1 MMLLNVTYE
10 NDSVFISEYDTMN
23 VDYYADKVIAVP
35 KQEYQEYLVARE
47 EYYNKKYALASRTG
61 LSHIELE
68 YRTNERSEETLNDS
82 STAVPSDH
90 KDTGESSIEQM
101 GE

>member
-68 YRTNERSEETLNDS
+68 YRTNERSEDS

-90 KDTGESSIEQM
+90 KDTGDGSIEQM